1 MTYDQPYLISVQS
14 VVSVTSHAPT
24 SALGHDGAMEEI
36 CFAKE
41 AKARDYV
48 IWLPWG
54 HSQKADV
61 CIWRP
66 PQRPVTVQVKRGF
79 QNGNSFGVYVGA
91 ARGGHTKKRRRAAGL
106 PVDPYRK
113 YKTGDFDVLAMY
125 VPPADAFY
133 FWRLEDICGQGS
145 VSKPVNAA
153 FNNWSV
159 FDRTHNPTR
168 IHPNP

>member
-1 MTYDQPYLISVQS
+1 MTSEQPYLINIQS
-14 VVSVTSHAPT
+14 VISVTGYTSP

-41 AKARDYV
+41 AKARDYI

-79 QNGNSFGVYVGA
+79 ANGSSHAVHVGA
-91 ARGGHTKKRRRAAGL
+91 ARAGRTKKRRREAGL

-133 FWRLEDICGQGS
+133 FWRLEDICGQNS
-145 VSKPVNAA
+145 VSKPVNAP

-159 FDRTHNPTR
+159 FDRIP
-168 IHPNP
+168 